1 MGEVS
6 WVDIMVLLL
15 LVLCMIRRRPT
26 AMVRYV
32 SVAPNQPTLRYRNWV
47 NTDIQQPQHKIKQH
61 SACDALNRAY
71 AKSGELNR
79 DKIPK
84 TTETPRGE

>member
-6 WVDIMVLLL
+6 WVDIMILIL
-15 LVLCMIRRRPT
+15 LVLCMIRRRHT

-32 SVAPNQPTLRYRNWV
+32 RVAPNPPTLRYRNWV
-47 NTDIQQPQHKIKQH
+47 NTDFQQPQRTIEPH
-61 SACDALNRAY
+61 SACAALNRAY
-71 AKSGELNR
+71 AKSGGLNR
-79 DKIPK
+79 NEIPK